1 MVDNYGR
8 NFWIRWWHHEVFI
21 KGIGYLYYQHF
32 MVDLLPSDCDDW
44 CFYYRS
50 ILYDGE
56 GCQREI
62 GTLHKE
68 FFRSF
73 RMNFKDSI
81 VINLIYLFL
90 MIISGH
96 LIFI

>member
-1 MVDNYGR
+1 MGEIFGLDGG
-8 NFWIRWWHHEVFI
+8 IIEVFI

-56 GCQREI
+56 GCQKRDWKHYI
-62 GTLHKE
+62 K
-68 FFRSF
+68 
-73 RMNFKDSI
+73 NF
-81 VINLIYLFL
+81 
-90 MIISGH
+90 SG
-96 LIFI
+96 FTG